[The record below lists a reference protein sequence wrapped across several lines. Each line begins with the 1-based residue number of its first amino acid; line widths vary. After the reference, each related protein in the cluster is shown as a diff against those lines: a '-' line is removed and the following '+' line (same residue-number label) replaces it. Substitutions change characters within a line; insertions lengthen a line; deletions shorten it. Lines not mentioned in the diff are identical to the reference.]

1 MKQLKTMEFSELAYL
16 YFKYSVLCSS
26 DFDSRVMYEAA
37 YLYFCEVADEIDRRV
52 AKPFDDYTNKHYMT
66 FCQYHSM
73 SAG

>member
-52 AKPFDDYTNKHYMT
+52 AKPFDDAIEIFSYAY
-66 FCQYHSM
+66 CPYHNM